1 MTAPPLQQAQPQP
14 LQQPQAS
21 APAEGAAL
29 PPIHFT
35 QVANPT
41 PNVVPVPV
49 PNHPPYAQ
57 MITEAITAL
66 KDRNGSSKRAIAK
79 YIERVYSNSNLPST
93 HSALLTHH
101 LKRLKDQG
109 SVVMVKHSYK
119 LARSPVAPPP
129 VNANGPKRRP
139 GRPPKA
145 KTGLTSPPAQPGQ
158 AVQAAPGVGS
168 DGPFTVPVS
177 VPVTG
182 PVPATESIFA
192 SLGLVDA
199 PVPVPV
205 SEGPVPVPAVKKK
218 PGRPRKVASGG
229 VGVGLQPIPTLA
241 KKSTGRPRKVAAKNA
256 APPGTG
262 VFPVSQATQPISQ
275 PLGQPVS
282 QQINQPKLKKD
293 GTPMK
298 PRGRPPRKNVQV
310 LVQNPAPLSVA
321 PSASATLVP
330 NVYVGEGVLAA
341 APAPAAKRRGRPPR
355 TQNGPKTPRKLS
367 GKPLGRP
374 KKISSSAGVQGP
386 SMQQLLAFNE
396 MRSKLDFFQLR
407 IKQTIGVLKP
417 ALDSSTS
424 ATALGALRELEELA
438 NLELGPPA
446 TVQGQQPPPQ
456 NQA

>member
-1 MTAPPLQQAQPQP
+1 MTAPPPQQPKPQP
-14 LQQPQAS
+14 LQQLQAS
-21 APAEGAAL
+21 TPAEGAAL

-101 LKRLKDQG
+101 LKRLKEQG
-109 SVVMVKHSYK
+109 SIAMVKHSYK

-145 KTGLTSPPAQPGQ
+145 KTGLTPPPGT
-158 AVQAAPGVGS
+158 AAPVVGS
-168 DGPFTVPVS
+168 DGSFTVPVS

-182 PVPATESIFA
+182 PVPVTESIFA

-205 SEGPVPVPAVKKK
+205 SEGPVSVPVIKKK
-218 PGRPRKVASGG
+218 PGRPRKVDSGG
-229 VGVGLQPIPTLA
+229 AGVGLQPTPTLA

-262 VFPVSQATQPISQ
+262 VFPVSQATQPV
-275 PLGQPVS
+275 GQPVTHPVG
-282 QQINQPKLKKD
+282 QPVTQPAKQPKFKKD

-310 LVQNPAPLSVA
+310 PVQNPTPLSVA

-341 APAPAAKRRGRPPR
+341 GPAPAAKRRGRPPR
-355 TQNGPKTPRKLS
+355 AQNGPKTPRKLS

-374 KKISSSAGVQGP
+374 KKISSPPGVQGS
-386 SMQQLLAFNE
+386 SMQQLLAYNE
-396 MRSKLDFFQLR
+396 MKSKLDFFQLR
-407 IKQTIGVLKP
+407 IKQTVSVLKP
-417 ALDSSTS
+417 CLDSSTA

-446 TVQGQQPPPQ
+446 TVQAQQPPPQ

>member
-1 MTAPPLQQAQPQP
+1 
-14 LQQPQAS
+14 
-21 APAEGAAL
+21 
-29 PPIHFT
+29 
-35 QVANPT
+35 
-41 PNVVPVPV
+41 
-49 PNHPPYAQ
+49 

-101 LKRLKDQG
+101 LKRLKEQG
-109 SVVMVKHSYK
+109 SIVMVKHSYK
-119 LARSPVAPPP
+119 LARSPGAPPP

-145 KTGLTSPPAQPGQ
+145 KTGFTPPPAQ
-158 AVQAAPGVGS
+158 AASVVAS
-168 DGPFTVPVS
+168 DSSFTVPVS

-182 PVPATESIFA
+182 PVPVTESIFA
-192 SLGLVDA
+192 SLGLVDV

-205 SEGPVPVPAVKKK
+205 SEGPVSVPVPVPVIRKK
-218 PGRPRKVASGG
+218 PGRPRKVDSSGA
-229 VGVGLQPIPTLA
+229 GVGLQPIPTLA

-262 VFPVSQATQPISQ
+262 VFAVSQASQ
-275 PLGQPVS
+275 PVGQTVS
-282 QQINQPKLKKD
+282 QPAKQPKLKKD

-310 LVQNPAPLSVA
+310 PVQNPMPLNVA

-341 APAPAAKRRGRPPR
+341 GPAPAAKRRGRPPR
-355 TQNGPKTPRKLS
+355 AQNGPKTPRKLS

-374 KKISSSAGVQGP
+374 KKISSQPAVQGS
-386 SMQQLLAFNE
+386 SMQQLLAYNE

-407 IKQTIGVLKP
+407 IKQTVGVLKP
-417 ALDSSTS
+417 CLDSSTA

-446 TVQGQQPPPQ
+446 TVQAQQPPPQ